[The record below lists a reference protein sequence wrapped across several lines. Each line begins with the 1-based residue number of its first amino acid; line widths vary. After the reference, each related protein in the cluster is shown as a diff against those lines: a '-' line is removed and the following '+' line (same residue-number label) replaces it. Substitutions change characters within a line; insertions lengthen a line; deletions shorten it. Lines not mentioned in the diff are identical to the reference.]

1 MGGNYVWGDFCSI
14 SDRRLVFS
22 VKCRSRS
29 ASDSDQEQ
37 TPTSSA
43 LGLVV
48 LFFFI
53 FHGWPGFSAGHFL
66 GCVWTGSPSIPRK
79 PISPHFKRRAVSL
92 CSCWWPMT
100 DSLKLHTGIQELINR
115 EIQPHTLAVSR
126 HQTLDN
132 CCYCRQLAVRKS
144 N

>member
-14 SDRRLVFS
+14 SDRHLVFS

-53 FHGWPGFSAGHFL
+53 FHGWPGFSAGHFSWL
-66 GCVWTGSPSIPRK
+66 RLDRFPFHPTETFFSALQTMSG
-79 PISPHFKRRAVSL
+79 VSL
-92 CSCWWPMT
+92 LVLMANDRFIKIT
-100 DSLKLHTGIQELINR
+100 YRHTGIDKPRNSAAYAGCFS
-115 EIQPHTLAVSR
+115 P
-126 HQTLDN
+126 
-132 CCYCRQLAVRKS
+132 S
-144 N
+144 NAG

>member
-48 LFFFI
+48 LFLSFTVGPDFPRAI
-53 FHGWPGFSAGHFL
+53 FLAAFGQIPLPSHGNLFLRTSNDERCLSARVDG
-66 GCVWTGSPSIPRK
+66 
-79 PISPHFKRRAVSL
+79 
-92 CSCWWPMT
+92 
-100 DSLKLHTGIQELINR
+100 Q
-115 EIQPHTLAVSR
+115 
-126 HQTLDN
+126 
-132 CCYCRQLAVRKS
+132 
-144 N
+144 

>member
-43 LGLVV
+43 LCLVV
-48 LFFFI
+48 LFYLSRLARI
-53 FHGWPGFSAGHFL
+53 FRGPFSWLRLDRFPFHPTETFFSALQTTSG
-66 GCVWTGSPSIPRK
+66 
-79 PISPHFKRRAVSL
+79 VSL
-92 CSCWWPMT
+92 LVLMANDRFIKIT
-100 DSLKLHTGIQELINR
+100 YRHTGIDKPRNSAAYAGCFS
-115 EIQPHTLAVSR
+115 P
-126 HQTLDN
+126 
-132 CCYCRQLAVRKS
+132 S
-144 N
+144 NAE